1 MISIKDQVAEF
12 LTRVSSFRRN
22 LDDVVE
28 DDECM
33 ALMAVSKL
41 KENPELYRYVPF
53 ASDIATKAN
62 RCSENSKHRIRH
74 QRFITGDI

>member
-1 MISIKDQVAEF
+1 MISVKDQVAEF

-53 ASDIATKAN
+53 ASLSCVSSSIAPIDILFA
-62 RCSENSKHRIRH
+62 R
-74 QRFITGDI
+74 RF

>member
-33 ALMAVSKL
+33 ALMARKVYRAFIQANTKL
-41 KENPELYRYVPF
+41 L
-53 ASDIATKAN
+53 
-62 RCSENSKHRIRH
+62 
-74 QRFITGDI
+74 